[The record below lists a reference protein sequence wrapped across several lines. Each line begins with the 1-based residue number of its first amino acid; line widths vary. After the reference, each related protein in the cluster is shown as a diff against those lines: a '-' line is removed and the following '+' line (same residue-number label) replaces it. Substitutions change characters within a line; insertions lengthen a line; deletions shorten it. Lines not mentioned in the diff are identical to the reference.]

1 MENLVRADIDFL
13 DADGGLVARMEGYEC
28 TVDKSQLGFPAQC
41 AGGFGL
47 AMKNLSRSSLGP
59 LLLAAAA
66 GCGGRSEVK
75 TAPQAVPEPAR
86 RPKRVPPRRRGEPR
100 LWAWPRTPLPVVK
113 ILNKDAA
120 GCTWVERGY
129 GDGGQGRQPRPA
141 RASAVA
147 EARKMALQDFSG
159 VEVRSRSLDFSQ
171 ETLRDQKNL
180 VERMLLTTRNAHIL
194 KEQVISDEFRS
205 IPGACRDCR
214 FYVQLRSC
222 LVESASS
229 GDKEFQAEL
238 GISQT
243 NFVQGNEASLE
254 VTVNRDCYLY
264 IYDVGMDGET
274 ALIVPNEAFSEIK
287 VKAGQ
292 TWKYPGET
300 KVHLTAQMPDDKT
313 DVSAETIR
321 VIASKT
327 PVPKKIHD
335 PAEGGFLGVMQRIY
349 ASRLEWTDDAQAF
362 TIRRK

>member
-1 MENLVRADIDFL
+1 
-13 DADGGLVARMEGYEC
+13 
-28 TVDKSQLGFPAQC
+28 
-41 AGGFGL
+41 
-47 AMKNLSRSSLGP
+47 
-59 LLLAAAA
+59 
-66 GCGGRSEVK
+66 
-75 TAPQAVPEPAR
+75 
-86 RPKRVPPRRRGEPR
+86 
-100 LWAWPRTPLPVVK
+100 
-113 ILNKDAA
+113 
-120 GCTWVERGY
+120 
-129 GDGGQGRQPRPA
+129 
-141 RASAVA
+141 
-147 EARKMALQDFSG
+147 MALQDFSG